1 MAVKK
6 ANKATEAEVKVETP
20 VVETPEVEVDET
32 PAVEEQDI
40 DVTVEETETP
50 EVEIPEVEVEEPKAD
65 EPKVEVDQSQAQ
77 VNTSNKPNGNVKI
90 RMRVDHKCTIAMER
104 YDLKAGK
111 TYIVPENVK
120 RILNNAGLLAPL

>member
-6 ANKATEAEVKVETP
+6 ANKTEEVKVETP
-20 VVETPEVEVDET
+20 VVETPVEEQVENVEVDKTEEVTTET
-32 PAVEEQDI
+32 GD
-40 DVTVEETETP
+40 TP

-65 EPKVEVDQSQAQ
+65 EPEVEVDKTE
-77 VNTSNKPNGNVKI
+77 VDTDNKPDGKVKV
-90 RMRVDHKCTIAMER
+90 RMRTDHKCCIAMER

-111 TYIVPENVK
+111 TYVVPENVK